1 MMMMLLLLMLSVS
14 QAMAHEQGLII
25 IIIIVSM
32 THIRLLLFQ
41 RCVHRRP
48 STLQHY
54 DFITTNIP
62 YAM

>member
-1 MMMMLLLLMLSVS
+1 MMMLLLLLMLSVS
-14 QAMAHEQGLII
+14 QAMAHEQGLI

-48 STLQHY
+48 STLPHY

-62 YAM
+62 CAM